1 MAAPNR
7 RGGSGRK
14 KTVVRRIEQEDAR
27 HVSYAKRRAGLFNKA
42 SELAVLTRAQV
53 AALAF
58 SPGGKAFTF
67 GHPSVDSVVERFLA
81 GEGLGACPRAQGAAN
96 DRFLAAEGAGAG
108 AGAGEGAADEDNVKR
123 LAQQLAEMRAELTEV
138 KKQKKRIDKAMAKER
153 AAGDQIAAWVDPK
166 VRDMGDDDMAAFFA
180 TLLKVKTDVS
190 HRANQVLLDFSR
202 KVEITRL
209 PPAQIFGGSIFEF
222 GSSSGS
228 AHAGMEFQFLVP
240 PPQGQGF
247 EAGMDMHQTVMAA
260 LPPPQGFPSA
270 IDMQVQQQM
279 VMEMPPAQV
288 LAAGSMNMQ
297 QQIVMEMPPAQV
309 IAAGVDMQEMP
320 PAQVVAAGMDMQE
333 MPPPPGFAA
342 GIDIMEQMQMM
353 IGQPPSFEAGMETEF
368 QQWLMAM
375 PPPEFPAG
383 LEMAQQVL
391 EPNAEEEEI

>member
-27 HVSYAKRRAGLFNKA
+27 QVSYAKRRVGLFNKA
-42 SELAVLTRAQV
+42 SELSVLTGAQL

-58 SPGGKAFTF
+58 SPGGKVFSF
-67 GHPSVDSVVERFLA
+67 GHPSVDSVVERFRA
-81 GEGLGACPRAQGAAN
+81 EEGLGAFPRAQGAAN

-108 AGAGEGAADEDNVKR
+108 AGEGAADEDNVTR
-123 LAQQLAEMRAELTEV
+123 LAQQLAEMRAELREV
-138 KKQKKRIDKAMAKER
+138 KKQRKRIDKAMAKER

-166 VRDMGDDDMAAFFA
+166 ARDMGDDDMAAFFA

-190 HRANQVLLDFSR
+190 DRANQVLLDFSR
-202 KVEITRL
+202 KVKITRPP
-209 PPAQIFGGSIFEF
+209 PPAQIFGGSMFEF
-222 GSSSGS
+222 GSNSGS
-228 AHAGMEFQFLVP
+228 AHAGMEFEFLVP

-247 EAGMDMHQTVMAA
+247 EAGMDIQQMVMAP
-260 LPPPQGFPSA
+260 LPPPQGFPSG
-270 IDMQVQQQM
+270 IDMQQQV

-288 LAAGSMNMQ
+288 VAAGMDMQ
-297 QQIVMEMPPAQV
+297 PHIVMEMPPAQV

-320 PAQVVAAGMDMQE
+320 PAQVVAAGIDTQE
-333 MPPPPGFAA
+333 MPPPLGFAV
-342 GIDIMEQMQMM
+342 GMDMEQMEMM
-353 IGQPPSFEAGMETEF
+353 IGQPSSFEAGMETEL
-368 QQWLMAM
+368 QQWLMAI

-391 EPNAEEEEI
+391 EPNAEEEET

>member
-14 KTVVRRIEQEDAR
+14 KTVIRRIEQQDAR
-27 HVSYAKRRAGLFNKA
+27 QVSYAKRRVGLFNKA
-42 SELAVLTRAQV
+42 SELSVLTGAQL

-58 SPGGKAFTF
+58 SPGGKVFSF
-67 GHPSVDSVVERFLA
+67 GHPSVDPVVERFLA
-81 GEGLGACPRAQGAAN
+81 GEGLGAFPMAQGAAN
-96 DRFLAAEGAGAG
+96 GRFLAAEGAG

-123 LAQQLAEMRAELTEV
+123 LAQQLAEMRTELREV
-138 KKQKKRIDKAMAKER
+138 KKQTKRIDKAMAKER

-190 HRANQVLLDFSR
+190 DRANQVLLDFSR
-202 KVEITRL
+202 KVKITPP

-247 EAGMDMHQTVMAA
+247 EARMDMQQMVMAP
-260 LPPPQGFPSA
+260 LPPPQGFPSG
-270 IDMQVQQQM
+270 IDMQQQM

-288 LAAGSMNMQ
+288 VAAGMDMQ
-297 QQIVMEMPPAQV
+297 PHIVMEMPPAQV

-320 PAQVVAAGMDMQE
+320 PAQVVAAGAGDAS
-333 MPPPPGFAA
+333 AA
-342 GIDIMEQMQMM
+342 GVRCRD
-353 IGQPPSFEAGMETEF
+353 GYGADG
-368 QQWLMAM
+368 
-375 PPPEFPAG
+375 
-383 LEMAQQVL
+383 
-391 EPNAEEEEI
+391 NAD